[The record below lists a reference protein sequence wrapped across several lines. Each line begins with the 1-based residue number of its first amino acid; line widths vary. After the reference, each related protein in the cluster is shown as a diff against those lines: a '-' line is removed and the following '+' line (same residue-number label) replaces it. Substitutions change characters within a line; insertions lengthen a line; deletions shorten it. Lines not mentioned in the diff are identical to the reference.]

1 MDVNLQL
8 TFEADSVEPSLPSHL
23 LFASLFCEQR
33 RRVVTYVT
41 PKFYLSHAQQNPV
54 TGLLLQEMTLSFQ
67 EQQQKHFVLLSVRV
81 LR

>member
-1 MDVNLQL
+1 
-8 TFEADSVEPSLPSHL
+8 
-23 LFASLFCEQR
+23 
-33 RRVVTYVT
+33 VTYVT

-54 TGLLLQEMTLSFQ
+54 TGLLLQEMTLSFH